1 MPFPAAEPSGSR
13 VLSSPPVVRFVV
25 VALLS
30 FFLAQESSLGSL
42 LAGAACPETCPDDA
56 PGGRCSPVC
65 VACSCGTRLNPFPP
79 RVARLEA
86 PAPRD
91 AFELATPAAP
101 PAEGHPAEIAHVPIG
116 ASS

>member
-1 MPFPAAEPSGSR
+1 M
-13 VLSSPPVVRFVV
+13 VRLVV

-42 LAGAACPETCPDDA
+42 LAGAECAETCPDDS

-65 VACSCGTRLNPFPP
+65 VTCSCGTRMNPVPP
-79 RVARLEA
+79 RVVSLET
-86 PAPRD
+86 PAPRIG
-91 AFELATPAAP
+91 FELGTPGVAP
-101 PAEGHPAEIAHVPIG
+101 SEAHRAEIAHVPIG